1 LLPETSIPVR
11 NFLSTQTNDDPL
23 GEVNAPV
30 ETVRYSFSGHETFPL
45 RYAWLPKAV
54 QGLQTYPDLFTR
66 DDAMVI
72 LGVGKNMVMSIR
84 FWCET
89 LRLIGLTDR
98 GKVAQTTPLGQEL
111 FRDGGWDP
119 YLEDPGTLWLLHWLL
134 VSRRDRA
141 STWYLTYTQ
150 FHEPT
155 FTRDS
160 LTEWIMKRVQQTP
173 LVRATPASIRRD
185 VEVFIR
191 TYTPSH
197 VTRDLPLEDT
207 FDCPLVELGLIREVE
222 RGAYEF
228 VRGPKP
234 GLPQAIFV
242 YALLEFWG
250 RTAPSQRT
258 LSFESI
264 MYGGGSPGASFK
276 LSDNALAA
284 YLEELPRWCPLS
296 YDETA
301 GRRLV
306 LRPSHN
312 PNDNSPQDLSPFSIL
327 TGYYKQ
333 MMDGGQAQERT
344 V

>member
-1 LLPETSIPVR
+1 MLPDTPTLMT
-11 NFLSTQTNDDPL
+11 NFLGTQSDNPL
-23 GEVNAPV
+23 SGVAMSSV
-30 ETVRYSFSGHETFPL
+30 DTGRYSFSGHETFPL
-45 RYAWLPKAV
+45 RYAWLPKGV
-54 QGLQTYPDLFTR
+54 QGLQSYPNLFTR

-72 LGVGKNMVMSIR
+72 LGVGKNMVTSIR

-89 LRLIGLTDR
+89 LRLIQSADR
-98 GKVAQTTPLGQEL
+98 GKVVQTTPLGQAL
-111 FRDGGWDP
+111 FSDGGWDP

-160 LTEWIMKRVQQTP
+160 LTEWLMKRVQQTP
-173 LVRATPASIRRD
+173 LVRATTASVRRD

-191 TYTPSH
+191 TYTPAH
-197 VTRDLPLEDT
+197 ATRDLPLEDT

-222 RGAYEF
+222 RGVYEF

-234 GLPQAIFV
+234 ALPQAIFV
-242 YALLEFWG
+242 YALLEFWE
-250 RTAPSQRT
+250 RIAPSQRT

-264 MYGGGSPGASFK
+264 QYGGGSPGAAFK
-276 LSDNALAA
+276 LSENALAA

-306 LRPSHN
+306 MRPSYDG
-312 PNDNSPQDLSPFSIL
+312 NDYSRQDLSAFSTL
-327 TGYYKQ
+327 ARYFKQ
-333 MMDGGQAQERT
+333 ALDSEHAQVRT